1 MVTFRSLSLL
11 QVLPMSTRFSK
22 ASAVAAGSHACMV
35 SAELMLSMAPE
46 LSTSRCN
53 TSDVQQQ
60 QHGCCT
66 AEGEAVA
73 VTTTAVQ
80 MQLSNTKRQIWI

>member
-11 QVLPMSTRFSK
+11 QVLPISTRFSK

-35 SAELMLSMAPE
+35 SAVLMLSMAPE

-60 QHGCCT
+60 QHGCCM
-66 AEGEAVA
+66 AEGAAVA
-73 VTTTAVQ
+73 ATTTAVR